1 MALERQSVKGHFHS
15 VQRAYDALVDRP
27 RIVLTVADPARAAD
41 ADLAR
46 LKNSR
51 YAEALERAG
60 AIPVPLDEGS
70 PVEIRRAAL
79 SAMDGLL
86 LTGGADLDPARYG
99 EPLDGSRGI
108 EVGRDAFEEEA
119 YRAAMDADVPVLGVC
134 RGMQML
140 NVLSGGSLV
149 QHLEGHEGLP
159 YPSPE
164 VTRHPLGL
172 VPGTRFAMIV
182 GEPDGMEVNSYHHQA
197 VTPDR
202 VAPGLRIAATAP
214 HAGVGLLVEALE
226 SGDPDRWLIGVQC
239 HPERTESS
247 PAVLERLW
255 SAFVAACSQR
265 RVHGRAP

>member
-1 MALERQSVKGHFHS
+1 M
-15 VQRAYDALVDRP
+15 DRP
-27 RIVLTVADPARAAD
+27 RIVLTVADPTRAAD

-46 LKNSR
+46 MKNGR
-51 YAEALERAG
+51 YVEALERAG
-60 AIPVPLDEGS
+60 AIPVPLDEGAS
-70 PVEIRRAAL
+70 VEIRRAAF

-108 EVGRDAFEEEA
+108 EAGRDALEAEA
-119 YRAAMDADVPVLGVC
+119 YRAATDAAVPVLGVC

-149 QHLEGHEGLP
+149 QHLEGHAGLP

-164 VTRHPLGL
+164 VARHPLGL

-182 GEPDGMEVNSYHHQA
+182 GEADGMEVNSYHHQA

-202 VAPGLRIAATAP
+202 MAPGLRIAATAP
-214 HAGVGLLVEALE
+214 HAGVGPLVEALE

-255 SAFVAACSQR
+255 SAFVAACSQH
-265 RVHGRAP
+265 RVRGRAP

>member
-1 MALERQSVKGHFHS
+1 M
-15 VQRAYDALVDRP
+15 DRP
-27 RIVLTVADPARAAD
+27 RIVLTVADPTRAAD

-46 LKNSR
+46 MKNGR
-51 YAEALERAG
+51 YVEALERAG
-60 AIPVPLDEGS
+60 AIPVPLDEGAS
-70 PVEIRRAAL
+70 VEIRRAAF

-108 EVGRDAFEEEA
+108 EAGRDALEAEA
-119 YRAAMDADVPVLGVC
+119 YRAATDAAVPVLGVC

-149 QHLEGHEGLP
+149 QHLEGHAGLP

-164 VTRHPLGL
+164 VARHPLGL

-182 GEPDGMEVNSYHHQA
+182 GEADGMEVNSYHHQA

-202 VAPGLRIAATAP
+202 MAPGLRIAATAP
-214 HAGVGLLVEALE
+214 HPGVGPLVEALE
-226 SGDPDRWLIGVQC
+226 SGDPDRWVIGVQC

-247 PAVLERLW
+247 PVVMERLW
-255 SAFVAACSQR
+255 SAFVAACGQDRVR
-265 RVHGRAP
+265 RGVP

>member
-1 MALERQSVKGHFHS
+1 MFLEPRPVKGHFLS
-15 VQRAYDALVDRP
+15 VRRAYDALMDRP

-46 LKNSR
+46 LKNGR

-60 AIPVPLDEGS
+60 AIAVPLDEGAR
-70 PVEIRRAAL
+70 VETRRAAFG
-79 SAMDGLL
+79 SMDGLL

-99 EPLDGSRGI
+99 EALGGSRDI
-108 EVGRDAFEEEA
+108 EVGRDKLEAEA
-119 YRAAMDADVPVLGVC
+119 YRAAMVAGVPVLGVC

-149 QHLEGHEGLP
+149 QHLEGHESQP

-172 VPGTRFAMIV
+172 VPGTRFAVIV
-182 GEPDGMEVNSYHHQA
+182 GESDGVLVNSYHHQA
-197 VTPDR
+197 VTPER
-202 VAPGLRIAATAP
+202 IGAGLRIAATARHP
-214 HAGVGLLVEALE
+214 GMGLLVEALE

-247 PAVLERLW
+247 PPVLERLW
-255 SAFVAACSQR
+255 SAFVAACRSSTA
-265 RVHGRAP
+265 VHGL

>member
-1 MALERQSVKGHFHS
+1 M
-15 VQRAYDALVDRP
+15 DRP

>member
-1 MALERQSVKGHFHS
+1 M
-15 VQRAYDALVDRP
+15 QRAYDALVDRP